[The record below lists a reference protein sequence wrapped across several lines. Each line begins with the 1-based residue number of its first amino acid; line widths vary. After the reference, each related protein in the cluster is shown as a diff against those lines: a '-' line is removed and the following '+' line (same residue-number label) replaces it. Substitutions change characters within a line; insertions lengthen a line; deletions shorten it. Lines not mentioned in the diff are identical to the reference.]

1 MYPIIIANLSLR
13 INHLRLRELEIT
25 GFRNLARLKLDFE
38 PRATLFAFVG
48 KNGQGKTNLLEA
60 IFLCGLSKSFR
71 TAKNQDLIGFE
82 EDFCRVGVTLSEA
95 EVKTL
100 EVIITRVPAD
110 KVFKVNGV
118 KHAATEFVGHLPL
131 VFFSPDDLS
140 ELGLSPTLRRRYLN
154 VMLGQLDRRYLETL
168 LKYTHALHQ
177 RNVLLRQIRDK
188 KAKERDLDVW
198 DEALAPLGMKL
209 VTERAVA
216 VEALYPLVA
225 RFYKKLSGVSGDL
238 AMGYQVSAE
247 PERLAEKLA
256 AARPRDVATGATS
269 VGPHRDDLRFLWNGH
284 DMQSFAS
291 RGEWRSL
298 VLALKLAEKEWMRE
312 KCGTDPILLLDDVF
326 SELDDE
332 RQKTLIENLGHSQ
345 VFLTTTH
352 VEFLKDIQMPQ
363 VVHEIRGGEVL

>member
-1 MYPIIIANLSLR
+1 M
-13 INHLRLRELEIT
+13 RLLT
-25 GFRNLARLKLDFE
+25 LTLKGFRNLKDLTLDFDKKT
-38 PRATLFAFVG
+38 ALFAFVG

-82 EDFCRVGVTLSEA
+82 EDFCNVNVALGDAEA
-95 EVKTL
+95 KTL
-100 EVIITRVPAD
+100 EVIITRNPAQ
-110 KVFKVNGV
+110 KAFKVNGV
-118 KHAATEFVGHLPL
+118 SRNATELVGHLPL

-140 ELGLSPTLRRRYLN
+140 ELGLAPTHRRRYLN
-154 VMLGQLDRRYLETL
+154 VMLGQLDRRYLATL
-168 LKYTHALHQ
+168 LQYTHALHQ

-188 KAKERDLDVW
+188 KAKEQDLDVW
-198 DEALAPLGMKL
+198 NEALVPLGITLITK
-209 VTERAVA
+209 RAAAVA
-216 VEALYPLVA
+216 ALYPRVA
-225 RFYKKLSGVSGDL
+225 HFYKTISGYPGEL
-238 AMGYQVSAE
+238 AMGYSASAE

-256 AARPRDVATGATS
+256 AARIRDIAAGATS
-269 VGPHRDDLRFLWNGH
+269 VGPHRDDLRFFWNDH

-312 KCGTDPILLLDDVF
+312 KLGTDPILLLEDVF

-345 VFLTTTH
+345 VFITTTH
-352 VEFLKDIQMPQ
+352 VEFLEKIDRPKK
-363 VVHEIRGGEVL
+363 VYEVEDGAVA

>member
-1 MYPIIIANLSLR
+1 MRLQSLT
-13 INHLRLRELEIT
+13 IK
-25 GFRNLARLKLDFE
+25 GFRNLTSVLLEF
-38 PRATLFAFVG
+38 PRETGLLAFSG

-82 EDFCRVGVTLSEA
+82 EDFCSVSVLLNDAEARTLD
-95 EVKTL
+95 
-100 EVIITRVPAD
+100 VIIIRTPAE

-118 KHAATEFVGHLPL
+118 KKSATELVGHLPL

-140 ELGLSPTLRRRYLN
+140 ELGLSPAHRRRYLN
-154 VMLGQLDRRYLETL
+154 MMLGQLDRRYLETL
-168 LKYTHALHQ
+168 LQYTHALHQ

-188 KAKERDLDVW
+188 KAKEQDLEIWNETLV
-198 DEALAPLGMKL
+198 PLGITLITK
-209 VTERAVA
+209 RAAA
-216 VEALYPLVA
+216 VQALYPLVA
-225 RFYKKLSGVSGDL
+225 RFYKTLSGTEGDL
-238 AMGYQVSAE
+238 AMGYQVSAPAE
-247 PERLAEKLA
+247 KLAEKLA
-256 AARPRDVATGATS
+256 GARARDIATGATS
-269 VGPHRDDLRFLWNGH
+269 VGPHRDDLRFLWNGR

-312 KCGTDPILLLDDVF
+312 KLGTDPILLLDDVF

-332 RQKTLIENLGHSQ
+332 RQKVLIENLGHSQ

-352 VEFLKDIQMPQ
+352 AEFLEKIDRPKKVYEVKEGT
-363 VVHEIRGGEVL
+363 VV